1 MPQSLV
7 KILVHV
13 VFSTK
18 DRANLIKPE
27 IEEALYGYIHGIV
40 ENNHSKLIIA
50 NGMPDHI
57 HLLISLGKT
66 MDISGLIG
74 DIKRGSSRWIK
85 THEAGSSN
93 FYWQRGYGAFSIG
106 QSQVDDVKRYVAGQ
120 KEHHH
125 KQDFKDEFRM
135 LLHKYEVDYDERYIW
150 D

>member
-27 IEEALYGYIHGIV
+27 IEEALYGYIHGI
-40 ENNHSKLIIA
+40 
-50 NGMPDHI
+50 
-57 HLLISLGKT
+57 
-66 MDISGLIG
+66 DISELIG
-74 DIKRGSSRWIK
+74 DIKRDSSSWIK
-85 THEAGSSN
+85 KREAGPGD
-93 FYWQRGYGAFSIG
+93 FYWQRGYGAFSVG
-106 QSQVDDVKRYVAGQ
+106 QSQVDDVKRYIASQ

-125 KQDFKDEFRM
+125 RQDFKDEFRT
-135 LLHKYEVDYDERYIW
+135 LLNKYEVDYDERYIW